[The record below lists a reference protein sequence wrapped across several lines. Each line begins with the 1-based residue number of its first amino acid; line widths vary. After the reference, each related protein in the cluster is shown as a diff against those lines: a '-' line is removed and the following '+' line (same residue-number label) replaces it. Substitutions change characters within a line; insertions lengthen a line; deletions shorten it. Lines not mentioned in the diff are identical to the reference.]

1 MWKNFITD
9 YLSFTKKERSGTLVI
24 LLLIVF
30 FITIP
35 FLFPFFIPRKTVS
48 DITFK
53 SQMDQL
59 VNKQMDTVKKM
70 AYKNY
75 DKTNSQYSKDEYS
88 SNYAP
93 KKIEGQLFMFDPNTL
108 DEAGWHRL
116 GVSNK
121 TTSTIQ
127 KFVSKGGKFYKPQDI
142 GKIWG
147 LQEAE
152 INRLLPFVVI
162 EQKKSAY
169 PDSKPFDKKLYD
181 KPIYKPSVVDINAA
195 DTTMLIA
202 LPGIGS
208 KLALRIIV
216 FRDKLGGFY
225 KVDQIGE
232 TFGLRDSVFQ
242 LLKARFSIGE
252 TPVKQLNIN
261 TATLDELKAHP
272 YLRYV
277 IANAIVQYRTQHGN
291 FTALADIKK
300 IMLVT
305 EEIFIKAAPY
315 LKL

>member
-232 TFGLRDSVFQ
+232 TFGLRDSIFQ